1 MSNETWGIY
10 CPPVVTF
17 NTLVLPKK
25 TPAQRH
31 NDETARDQT
40 RFSSQVLK
48 LELQCSISHAI
59 DQDLKEDMST
69 VLQDWAPT
77 SLSRQKN
84 NFHVR
89 DRWAAEWDY
98 AFFWKE
104 YNLLYVTCEVFTVH
118 LSFREL
124 LSRHTLTCLLRYAT
138 QTICWNYAAFKI
150 VRVKNS
156 KK

>member
-1 MSNETWGIY
+1 MSNKTWGIY

-17 NTLVLPKK
+17 NTLALPKK

-48 LELQCSISHAI
+48 LKLQCSISHAI

-69 VLQDWAPT
+69 VLQDRAPT

-98 AFFWKE
+98 PFFWKE

-124 LSRHTLTCLLRYAT
+124 LLGVDRYVFFRADTDYYRSSRPITDILNRYMCL
-138 QTICWNYAAFKI
+138 
-150 VRVKNS
+150 V
-156 KK
+156 